1 MNNNL
6 KKLVIASAISAGLS
20 WAVNAQTKEIRDQID
35 FISSQNIWHSFG
47 DLSNSLWVSIETLE
61 WKTIV
66 WVKFLKVWEK
76 AWALLELK
84 WWKDYQSVFLTWT
97 WNGKNMW
104 LKATVWEMQKEL
116 TGIEISGK
124 KATNIFAWVE
134 WVYKLNEKVA
144 LWAYVNH
151 TQTQDKNLEYFSEQ
165 RLRLGEKPAYVTNE
179 RWTKFDWYGKTSFWL
194 SAEYLPNENNK
205 LSANIWYSKTDKSWV
220 EGKVAYYHLTNDN
233 KTELWIELSWSKD
246 YKEAKASVSRYVA
259 WNLELNA
266 NAWIREIRDK
276 SEWFVW
282 AGFNYSLD
290 KKRNSKYN
298 WYTSDL
304 KVDPKT
310 HVQWASEASKVL
322 YWKVK
327 NYWSSSLSPI
337 ENVAPT
343 ILSIEWKKDLLT
355 NEEINL
361 IVNIFDKDKDLLQ
374 QTVVLKAVN
383 LPEGLKI
390 SWNRL
395 TWKISKAWK
404 YVVVVYANDWIA
416 DSAPEAIVL
425 NIIWASVPSTPY
437 IPSTPSTPVPPV
449 TPPTPPVPPVTPP
462 TPPVPPVTP
471 PTPPVPPVTPP
482 TPPVPPVTPP
492 TPPVTPPT
500 PGVFR
505 FEVTPLTNQHV
516 EAWTS
521 FTPRTVTAKDSSGNT
536 VTAAII
542 ENTVDPTRL
551 WRGKIV
557 YKAVDSVTW
566 EEKTIEDTYE
576 VKDTTPPV
584 FEWPWIVLPPEMDD
598 YDFGHT
604 IINDRFA
611 NDSFEWRIKAHMD
624 TGYNRLPNWD
634 LQWYI
639 AYKACDSSG
648 NCVRD
653 EARTIVR

>member
-1 MNNNL
+1 MDNNL
-6 KKLVIASAISAGLS
+6 KKLVIASALSAGLS
-20 WAVNAQTKEIRDQID
+20 WAVNAQTNEIRDKID
-35 FISSQNIWHSFG
+35 FISSQNIWYSFG

-76 AWALLELK
+76 AWVLLELK

-97 WNGKNMW
+97 WNGKDMW

-179 RWTKFDWYGKTSFWL
+179 KWTKFDWYGKTSVWL

-205 LSANIWYSKTDKSWV
+205 LSANIWYSKSDKSWV

-246 YKEAKASVSRYVA
+246 YKEAKALVSRYVA
-259 WNLELNA
+259 WNLELNV

-290 KKRNSKYN
+290 KKRDSKYN

-327 NYWSSSLSPI
+327 NYWRSSLSPI

-449 TPPTPPVPPVTPP
+449 TPPTPPV
-462 TPPVPPVTP
+462 
-471 PTPPVPPVTPP
+471 
-482 TPPVPPVTPP
+482 
-492 TPPVTPPT
+492 TPPT

-516 EAWTS
+516 EAGTS

-536 VTAAII
+536 VTATII

-584 FEWPWIVLPPEMDD
+584 FEWPWIVLPPEMDY
-598 YDFGHT
+598 YDFGQT

-624 TGYNRLPNWD
+624 TGYNWLPNWD

>member
-1 MNNNL
+1 M
-6 KKLVIASAISAGLS
+6 A
-20 WAVNAQTKEIRDQID
+20 
-35 FISSQNIWHSFG
+35 
-47 DLSNSLWVSIETLE
+47 
-61 WKTIV
+61 
-66 WVKFLKVWEK
+66 
-76 AWALLELK
+76 
-84 WWKDYQSVFLTWT
+84 
-97 WNGKNMW
+97 
-104 LKATVWEMQKEL
+104 
-116 TGIEISGK
+116 
-124 KATNIFAWVE
+124 
-134 WVYKLNEKVA
+134 
-144 LWAYVNH
+144 
-151 TQTQDKNLEYFSEQ
+151 
-165 RLRLGEKPAYVTNE
+165 
-179 RWTKFDWYGKTSFWL
+179 
-194 SAEYLPNENNK
+194 
-205 LSANIWYSKTDKSWV
+205 
-220 EGKVAYYHLTNDN
+220 
-233 KTELWIELSWSKD
+233 
-246 YKEAKASVSRYVA
+246 
-259 WNLELNA
+259 
-266 NAWIREIRDK
+266 
-276 SEWFVW
+276 
-282 AGFNYSLD
+282 
-290 KKRNSKYN
+290 
-298 WYTSDL
+298 
-304 KVDPKT
+304 
-310 HVQWASEASKVL
+310 
-322 YWKVK
+322 
-327 NYWSSSLSPI
+327 
-337 ENVAPT
+337 
-343 ILSIEWKKDLLT
+343 

-536 VTAAII
+536 VTATII

-584 FEWPWIVLPPEMDD
+584 FEWPWVVLPPEMDD
-598 YDFGHT
+598 YDFGET

-653 EARTIVR
+653 ETRTIVR

>member
-1 MNNNL
+1 M
-6 KKLVIASAISAGLS
+6 
-20 WAVNAQTKEIRDQID
+20 
-35 FISSQNIWHSFG
+35 
-47 DLSNSLWVSIETLE
+47 
-61 WKTIV
+61 
-66 WVKFLKVWEK
+66 
-76 AWALLELK
+76 
-84 WWKDYQSVFLTWT
+84 
-97 WNGKNMW
+97 
-104 LKATVWEMQKEL
+104 
-116 TGIEISGK
+116 
-124 KATNIFAWVE
+124 
-134 WVYKLNEKVA
+134 
-144 LWAYVNH
+144 
-151 TQTQDKNLEYFSEQ
+151 
-165 RLRLGEKPAYVTNE
+165 
-179 RWTKFDWYGKTSFWL
+179 
-194 SAEYLPNENNK
+194 
-205 LSANIWYSKTDKSWV
+205 
-220 EGKVAYYHLTNDN
+220 
-233 KTELWIELSWSKD
+233 
-246 YKEAKASVSRYVA
+246 
-259 WNLELNA
+259 
-266 NAWIREIRDK
+266 
-276 SEWFVW
+276 
-282 AGFNYSLD
+282 
-290 KKRNSKYN
+290 
-298 WYTSDL
+298 
-304 KVDPKT
+304 
-310 HVQWASEASKVL
+310 
-322 YWKVK
+322 
-327 NYWSSSLSPI
+327 
-337 ENVAPT
+337 
-343 ILSIEWKKDLLT
+343 
-355 NEEINL
+355 
-361 IVNIFDKDKDLLQ
+361 
-374 QTVVLKAVN
+374 KAVN

-395 TWKISKAWK
+395 TWKVSKAWK

-425 NIIWASVPSTPY
+425 NIIWASVPSTPN

-449 TPPTPPVPPVTPP
+449 TPPTPPV
-462 TPPVPPVTP
+462 
-471 PTPPVPPVTPP
+471 
-482 TPPVPPVTPP
+482 
-492 TPPVTPPT
+492 PPVTPPT

-536 VTAAII
+536 VTATII

-604 IINDRFA
+604 ILPNRFA
-611 NDSFEWRIKAHMD
+611 NDSFEWRIEAEVD

>member
-20 WAVNAQTKEIRDQID
+20 GAVNAQTKEIRDQID
-35 FISSQNIWHSFG
+35 FISSQNIGHSFG
-47 DLSNSLWVSIETLE
+47 DLSNSLGVSIETLE
-61 WKTIV
+61 GKTIV
-66 WVKFLKVWEK
+66 GVKFLKVGEK
-76 AWALLELK
+76 AGALLELK
-84 WWKDYQSVFLTWT
+84 GGKDYQSVFLTGT
-97 WNGKNMW
+97 WNGKNMG
-104 LKATVWEMQKEL
+104 LKATVGEMQKEL

-124 KATNIFAWVE
+124 KATNIFAGVE
-134 WVYKLNEKVA
+134 GVYKLNEKVA
-144 LWAYVNH
+144 LGAYINH

-179 RWTKFDWYGKTSFWL
+179 RWTKFDGYGKTSFGL

-205 LSANIWYSKTDKSWV
+205 FSANIGYSKADKSGV

-233 KTELWIELSWSKD
+233 KTELGIELSGSKD
-246 YKEAKASVSRYVA
+246 YKEAKALVSRYVA
-259 WNLELNA
+259 GNLELNA
-266 NAWIREIRDK
+266 NAGIREIRDK
-276 SEWFVW
+276 SEGFVG

-298 WYTSDL
+298 GYTSDL

-310 HVQWASEASKVL
+310 HVQGASEASKVL
-322 YWKVK
+322 YGKVK
-327 NYWSSSLSPI
+327 NYGSSSLSPI

-343 ILSIEWKKDLLT
+343 ILSIEGKKDLLT

-390 SWNRL
+390 SGNRL
-395 TWKISKAWK
+395 TGKISKAGK
-404 YVVVVYANDWIA
+404 YVVVVYANDGIA

-425 NIIWASVPSTPY
+425 NIIGASVPSTPY
-437 IPSTPSTPVPPV
+437 IPSTPST
-449 TPPTPPVPPVTPP
+449 PVPPVTPP

-516 EAWTS
+516 EAGTS

-536 VTAAII
+536 VTATII

-551 WRGKIV
+551 GRGKIV
-557 YKAVDSVTW
+557 YKAVDSVTG

-576 VKDTTPPV
+576 VKDTIPPV
-584 FEWPWIVLPPEMDD
+584 FEGPGIVLPPEMDD

-611 NDSFEWRIKAHMD
+611 NDSFEGRIKAHMD
-624 TGYNRLPNWD
+624 TGYNRLPNGD
-634 LQWYI
+634 LQGYI

-653 EARTIVR
+653 ETRTIVR